1 MDFKLFDLK
10 SFETFT
16 KIFPFKS
23 KYYNNLIKMIVFA
36 ADMLNKDLLLLLW
49 NFFPTV
55 CIAC

>member
-1 MDFKLFDLK
+1 MDFKLSDLK

-16 KIFPFKS
+16 KNFPFKS
-23 KYYNNLIKMIVFA
+23 KYYNNLIRVIVSV

-49 NFFPTV
+49 NFFSTV